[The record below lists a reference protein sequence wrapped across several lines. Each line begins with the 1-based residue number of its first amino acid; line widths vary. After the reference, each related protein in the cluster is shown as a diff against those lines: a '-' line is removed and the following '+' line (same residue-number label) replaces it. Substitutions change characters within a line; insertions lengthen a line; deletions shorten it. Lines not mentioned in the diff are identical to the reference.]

1 MVTQRLYQSVL
12 LTRKIELSIS
22 DIGVNLDNTLY
33 KRLVHL
39 LEGKCGVEGYFK
51 KGSIVIKSYSSGQI
65 VRGNKILYDIVF
77 KASVCMPVEDMI
89 LKVKVVNLTNAGIK
103 GEIDKLPD
111 SPLVIYIMRDHFNE
125 DEYFNS
131 VKVNDTISVRV
142 IGQRHEI
149 NNPKIYIIGELIPK

>member
-1 MVTQRLYQSVL
+1 
-12 LTRKIELSIS
+12 
-22 DIGVNLDNTLY
+22 
-33 KRLVHL
+33 
-39 LEGKCGVEGYFK
+39 
-51 KGSIVIKSYSSGQI
+51 
-65 VRGNKILYDIVF
+65 
-77 KASVCMPVEDMI
+77 MPVEDMI

-142 IGQRHEI
+142 IGQRT
-149 NNPKIYIIGELIPK
+149 